1 MQRLKAAILSAVLLF
16 LPISSSFAADKPGAV
31 CPKLKASS
39 SYIGIKLVC
48 VKSGKRL
55 IWQKVLTTKKAVPT
69 PTPTPKSAQPVPA
82 TEPTQPS
89 AAPVEDVYQ
98 ITKLKAY
105 KYIRSAADKGDSS
118 RIKSI
123 YHVGPAFP
131 ADLKDLY
138 MNQSVFVGKLCGTFF
153 NKEEIVNIY
162 LYTEKD
168 SDLIRSDLNLNF
180 NFLSF
185 DHWFKQWNLGQG
197 REHNIGIASYYLM
210 RNNPPQ
216 GHAGLAVYSGS
227 NKSSIRKYGI
237 QVMPHEYWHIVQDYF
252 IQGARESRF
261 SSDDAFDLISPPSFR
276 EGSANTVSFAMAS
289 DNFED
294 YLKLYQVFVDERKYD
309 SSMKIFKTLTT
320 KDKVVD
326 ALEAIEVRSKNPE
339 AHEASYLLGQLLY
352 EWVIAE
358 YGFDGY
364 RKLIINQL
372 VGNSFE
378 DNLKVSLGITKE
390 ELYKGAAGHILSA
403 LDR

>member
-1 MQRLKAAILSAVLLF
+1 MQRLKAVILAAVLIS
-16 LPISSSFAADKPGAV
+16 LPISSAFASEKAGTA
-31 CPKLKASS
+31 CPKLKAST
-39 SYIGIKLVC
+39 SYLGIKLVC
-48 VKSGKRL
+48 VKSGKKL
-55 IWQKVLTTKKAVPT
+55 IWQKVPTTKKAAPT
-69 PTPTPKSAQPVPA
+69 PTPPPKSAQPVPA
-82 TEPTQPS
+82 VEPTQPS
-89 AAPVEDVYQ
+89 TAPLENVYQ

-105 KYIRSAADKGDSS
+105 KNIKSAAENGDSS
-118 RIKSI
+118 QIKLI

-138 MNQSVFVGKLCGTFF
+138 MNQIVFASKLYGTFF

-168 SDLIRSDLNLNF
+168 SSLIQLDSNLNF
-180 NFLSF
+180 NFSSF
-185 DHWFKQWNLGQG
+185 DYWFKQWNLGQE

-294 YLKLYQVFVDERKYD
+294 YLKLYQVFVDERKKD
-309 SSMKIFKTLTT
+309 SSIKIFKTLTA

-326 ALEAIEVRSKNPE
+326 ALRAIEVRSKNSE

-403 LDR
+403 FDR